1 MMKWLLNIIGTS
13 IGKKLM
19 MAVTGF
25 CFCCFL
31 AFHLLGNLAIYSGK
45 DAFNAYAER
54 LHSLGVIITVSEWCL
69 LIFAIIHVLFGAIL
83 FYENLVARPVK
94 YSVKKSAGGSSLAS
108 ATMPYTGFIL
118 LLFVAFHLFNFHF
131 ADKSNQTIFQIIV
144 NTFARPGY
152 VIIYVVAV
160 LVAAIHI
167 SHGFW
172 SAFQTIGANHPKYM
186 PFIRG
191 ASIIYSLIIG
201 IGFGFIPLYI
211 LLVS

>member
-1 MMKWLLNIIGTS
+1 MKWLLNILGTS
-13 IGKKLM
+13 IGKKMM
-19 MAVTGF
+19 MAVTGLGF
-25 CFCCFL
+25 CFFL
-31 AFHLLGNLAIYSGK
+31 LTHLAGNLSVYGGK
-45 DAFNAYAER
+45 EAFNAYAER
-54 LHSLGVIITVSEWCL
+54 LHSLGAIITVSEWGL
-69 LIFAIIHVLFGAIL
+69 LLFAIIHILFGVNL
-83 FYENLVARPVK
+83 FYRNLVARPVK
-94 YSVKKSAGGSSLAS
+94 YSVKKSAGGSSLGS

-118 LLFVAFHLFNFHF
+118 LIFIVFHLFNFHF
-131 ADKSNQTIFQIIV
+131 ADKTNQTIFQILV
-144 NTFARPGY
+144 STFASPGY

-191 ASIIYSLIIG
+191 VSLAYSLIIG

>member
-13 IGKKLM
+13 IGKKLL
-19 MAVTGF
+19 MAVTGLSF
-25 CFCCFL
+25 CFFL
-31 AFHLLGNLAIYSGK
+31 LIHLAGNLAVYGGK

-54 LHSLGVIITVSEWCL
+54 LHSLGLIINISEYVL
-69 LIFAIIHVLFGAIL
+69 LLFAIIHVLFGATL

-94 YSVKKSAGGSSLAS
+94 YSVKKSAGGSSLGS

-118 LLFVAFHLFNFHF
+118 LLFVIFHLFNFHF
-131 ADKSNQTIFQIIV
+131 VDKSNQTIFQIVV
-144 NTFARPGY
+144 NAFASPEY

-172 SAFQTIGANHPKYM
+172 SAFQTMGANHPKYM

-191 ASIIYSLIIG
+191 ASFVYSLIIG

>member
-1 MMKWLLNIIGTS
+1 MKWLLNIIGTS

-19 MAVTGF
+19 MAVTGLSF
-25 CFCCFL
+25 CFFL
-31 AFHLLGNLAIYSGK
+31 LIHLAGNLAVYGGN
-45 DAFNAYAER
+45 DAFNSYAER
-54 LHSLGVIITVSEWCL
+54 LHSLGTIITVSEWGL
-69 LIFAIIHVLFGAIL
+69 LLFAIIHVLFGATL
-83 FYENLVARPVK
+83 FYENLVARPAR
-94 YSVKKSAGGSSLAS
+94 YSVKKSAGGSSLGS

-118 LLFVAFHLFNFHF
+118 LLFIAFHLFNFHF
-131 ADKSNQTIFQIIV
+131 ADKTNQTIFQILV
-144 NTFARPGY
+144 STFARLEY

-160 LVAAIHI
+160 LAAAIHI

-191 ASIIYSLIIG
+191 VSFVYSLIIG

-211 LLVS
+211 LVVS

>member
-1 MMKWLLNIIGTS
+1 MKWLLNIIGTS

-19 MAVTGF
+19 MAVTGLSF
-25 CFCCFL
+25 CFFL
-31 AFHLLGNLAIYSGK
+31 LIHLAGNLAVYGGK
-45 DAFNAYAER
+45 DAFNSYAER
-54 LHSLGVIITVSEWCL
+54 FHSLGAIITVSEYVL
-69 LIFAIIHVLFGAIL
+69 LLFAIIHVFFGATL
-83 FYENLVARPVK
+83 FYENLVARPIK
-94 YSVKKSAGGSSLAS
+94 YSVKKSAGGSSLGS

-118 LLFVAFHLFNFHF
+118 LLFIVFHVFNFHF
-131 ADKSNQTIFQIIV
+131 ADKTNQTIFQILIS
-144 NTFARPGY
+144 TFSRPGY

-191 ASIIYSLIIG
+191 VSFVYSLIIG
-201 IGFGFIPLYI
+201 TGFGFIPLYI
-211 LLVS
+211 LLIS

>member
-1 MMKWLLNIIGTS
+1 MKWPLNIIGTS

-19 MAVTGF
+19 MAVTGLGF
-25 CFCCFL
+25 CFFL
-31 AFHLLGNLAIYSGK
+31 LVHLAGNLAVYGGK
-45 DAFNAYAER
+45 DAFNAHAER
-54 LHSLGVIITVSEWCL
+54 LHSLGPVITISEYL
-69 LIFAIIHVLFGAIL
+69 LLLFAIIHVLFGATL
-83 FYENLVARPVK
+83 FYENLVASPVK
-94 YSVKKSAGGSSLAS
+94 YLVKKSAGGSTLGS

-118 LLFVAFHLFNFHF
+118 LLFIFFHVFNFHF
-131 ADKSNQTIFQIIV
+131 ADKTNQTIFQILAS
-144 NTFARPGY
+144 TFSRPGY

-191 ASIIYSLIIG
+191 AGLAYSIIIG
-201 IGFGFIPLYI
+201 TGFGFIPLYI